1 MVILLIISG
10 FLSASET
17 SFFNLEHDKVSDKV
31 KSLLAKPRELLT
43 FILIGN
49 TLANIAIGSIAATYT
64 INVLSKKYN
73 NVSEENLL
81 FIEVVVVTLVIL
93 IFGEI
98 IPKTFAINQSKY
110 FSNLISMPITFLLKV
125 CKPFF
130 LIFIKCLIML
140 LKLIH

>member
-1 MVILLIISG
+1 MILIFVILLIISG

-17 SFFNLEHDKVSDKV
+17 SFFNLRKHDKVSDKV

-49 TLANIAIGSIAATYT
+49 TLANIAIGSIAASYT

-110 FSNLISMPITFLLKV
+110 FFY
-125 CKPFF
+125 CKFF
-130 LIFIKCLIML
+130 FYR
-140 LKLIH
+140 